1 MDLEI
6 LLMGFIL
13 NRVFVRLII
22 EVIYTKDFC
31 MFK

>member
-1 MDLEI
+1 MDVEI

-22 EVIYTKDFC
+22 EVIFKKDFLHV
-31 MFK
+31 